1 MVADISCK
9 TSVFCTEITAQKGHY
24 LENWT
29 VSFSMT
35 GGHFS
40 SLGLGLECLGVLDK
54 HQQRIYWALG
64 TDITEYVSK
73 MHVAAAMQQRLVLFE
88 YSKVRGDVDLYQ
100 VLSLS
105 AVLRSLLRLGAE
117 FEIFAGCGTVCCS
130 SKITMTM
137 ARDLS
142 PASPCRGG
150 HVDLWPVTRQ
160 HKVL

>member
-54 HQQRIYWALG
+54 HQQRIYWAQINQ
-64 TDITEYVSK
+64 DMY
-73 MHVAAAMQQRLVLFE
+73 QRCTLLLRCNNVL
-88 YSKVRGDVDLYQ
+88 SCLNTRRCVDLWICIKFY
-100 VLSLS
+100 LS

-137 ARDLS
+137 ARDLRPS
-142 PASPCRGG
+142 LPLQRRTCG
-150 HVDLWPVTRQ
+150 L
-160 HKVL
+160 

>member
-1 MVADISCK
+1 MD
-9 TSVFCTEITAQKGHY
+9 
-24 LENWT
+24 
-29 VSFSMT
+29 SFFLYDRRS
-35 GGHFS
+35 FFIAW
-40 SLGLGLECLGVLDK
+40 LGAGVLGSAG
-54 HQQRIYWALG
+54 QTPAENILG
-64 TDITEYVSK
+64 TDKPGYVSK

-137 ARDLS
+137 ARDLRPS
-142 PASPCRGG
+142 LPLQRRTCG
-150 HVDLWPVTRQ
+150 L
-160 HKVL
+160 

>member
-1 MVADISCK
+1 
-9 TSVFCTEITAQKGHY
+9 
-24 LENWT
+24 
-29 VSFSMT
+29 
-35 GGHFS
+35 
-40 SLGLGLECLGVLDK
+40 
-54 HQQRIYWALG
+54 
-64 TDITEYVSK
+64 

-137 ARDLS
+137 ARDLFS
-142 PASPCRGG
+142 PASPYRGG
-150 HVDLWPVTRQ
+150 HVACDEAAQGVIMIVNT
-160 HKVL
+160 KY

>member
-1 MVADISCK
+1 MVADIWCK
-9 TSVFCTEITAQKGHY
+9 MSVFCTDITAQKGHY

-35 GGHFS
+35 GGHFL

-54 HQQRIYWALG
+54 HQQRIYWAQINQ
-64 TDITEYVSK
+64 DMY
-73 MHVAAAMQQRLVLFE
+73 QRCTLLLRCNNVL
-88 YSKVRGDVDLYQ
+88 SCLNTGRCGSVDLYQ

-137 ARDLS
+137 ARDLLS
-142 PASPCRGG
+142 PASPYRGG
-150 HVDLWPVTRQ
+150 HVACD
-160 HKVL
+160 